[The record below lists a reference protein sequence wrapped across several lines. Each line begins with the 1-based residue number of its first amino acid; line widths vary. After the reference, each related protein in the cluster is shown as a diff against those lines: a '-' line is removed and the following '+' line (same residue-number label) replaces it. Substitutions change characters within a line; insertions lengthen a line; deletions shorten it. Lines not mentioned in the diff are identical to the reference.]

1 MDDYPL
7 LDLFLTMLYF
17 FLWVM
22 WFFLLFKVI
31 TDLFRDHSLSG
42 WAKAG
47 WLVFVLLVPYVG
59 VLVYL
64 IARGR
69 SMRERDVEQAR
80 DQEQAFRS
88 YVQKA
93 AGGPGPGHGGGGGGG
108 AHASELAKLAD
119 LKRNGDL
126 TADEYERAK
135 AKILA

>member
-7 LDLFLTMLYF
+7 LNVFLTMMYL

-31 TDLFRDHSLSG
+31 TDIFRDHSMGG

-47 WLVFVLLVPYVG
+47 WLVFVIVLPYVG

-69 SMRERDVEQAR
+69 GMSRRDVKQAE
-80 DQEQAFRS
+80 DQEAAFRQ
-88 YVQKA
+88 YVRQA
-93 AGGPGPGHGGGGGGG
+93 AGSEGGGTGGSSS
-108 AHASELAKLAD
+108 HVEDLAKLAE
-119 LKRNGDL
+119 LKDKGHLDQ
-126 TADEYERAK
+126 AEYEK
-135 AKILA
+135 AKSKLLV